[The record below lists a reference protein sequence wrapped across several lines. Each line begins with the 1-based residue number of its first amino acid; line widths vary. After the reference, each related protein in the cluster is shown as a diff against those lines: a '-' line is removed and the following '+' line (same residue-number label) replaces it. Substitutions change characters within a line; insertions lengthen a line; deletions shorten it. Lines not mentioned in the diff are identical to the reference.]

1 MLLCLDTPQAGQR
14 CDALCFRVE
23 GWLQPDGSGD
33 QAILVEAWVG
43 GHCVGSTRHLF
54 VRPDV
59 NLQQGWSEGTRSGF
73 SLVAHAAA
81 GPFGGE
87 APVQVLVKGEG
98 RILASTERMLSW
110 SGFDHRTSDYG
121 ILLRQDFPPLHHREH
136 IYTSGPS
143 QAEGSG
149 EVLAL
154 IARSLGPEPVSILD
168 VGCGLGWY
176 GSKLRALGH
185 RWHGAEMKAEDCA
198 AMAAAGLPHTQVQ
211 GDALPF
217 PDGAY
222 AAAMAIEVLEHIADV
237 PAFLREVRR
246 VAPDRLFLSVPNA
259 ELLAY
264 LRRYLAV
271 PWHMLEAD
279 HKNFFTRWSLAEALR
294 PFYPNIE
301 VGLHTEH
308 PLRSPEGTPLYY
320 NLFAHAWR

>member
-1 MLLCLDTPQAGQR
+1 
-14 CDALCFRVE
+14 
-23 GWLQPDGSGD
+23 
-33 QAILVEAWVG
+33 
-43 GHCVGSTRHLF
+43 
-54 VRPDV
+54 
-59 NLQQGWSEGTRSGF
+59 
-73 SLVAHAAA
+73 
-81 GPFGGE
+81 
-87 APVQVLVKGEG
+87 
-98 RILASTERMLSW
+98 
-110 SGFDHRTSDYG
+110 
-121 ILLRQDFPPLHHREH
+121 
-136 IYTSGPS
+136 
-143 QAEGSG
+143 
-149 EVLAL
+149 
-154 IARSLGPEPVSILD
+154 
-168 VGCGLGWY
+168 
-176 GSKLRALGH
+176 
-185 RWHGAEMKAEDCA
+185 MKAEDCTGHGRGRPA
-198 AMAAAGLPHTQVQ
+198 PYLTCRATRSHFA
-211 GDALPF
+211 
-217 PDGAY
+217 DGAY

>member
-1 MLLCLDTPQAGQR
+1 MLLCLDAPQAGQL

-23 GWLQPDGSGD
+23 GWLQQVESERAPI
-33 QAILVEAWVG
+33 AVEAWVG
-43 GHCVGSTRHLF
+43 ERCVGSTRHLF

-59 NLQQGWSEGTRSGF
+59 NLQLGWNVGTRSGF

-81 GPFGGE
+81 GPFGCE
-87 APVQVLVKGEG
+87 ALLRVLVKSEG
-98 RILASTERMLSW
+98 RILASTERKVSW
-110 SGFDHRTSDYG
+110 GGFDHRTSDYG

-149 EVLAL
+149 EVLSL
-154 IARSLGPEPVSILD
+154 ITRSLGPEPVSILD

-176 GSKLRALGH
+176 GSMLRAQGH
-185 RWHGAEMKAEDCA
+185 VWHGAEMKAEDCT
-198 AMAAAGLPHTQVQ
+198 AMAAAGLPYTHVQ
-211 GDALPF
+211 GGALPF
-217 PDGAY
+217 ADGAFS
-222 AAAMAIEVLEHIADV
+222 AAMAIEVLEHIADV
-237 PAFLREVRR
+237 PAFLGEVRR

-279 HKNFFTRWSLAEALR
+279 HKNFFTRWSLTEVLR
-294 PFYPNIE
+294 PFYPHVE

-308 PLRSPEGTPLYY
+308 PLRTPEGTPLYY